1 MTMTHKQ
8 LKAIRLSKAIRKDR
22 NIRTNNKSVNP
33 RRMGFSPFQRQR
45 HAYRLHNI

>member
-8 LKAIRLSKAIRKDR
+8 LKAIRLNKANRKKR

-33 RRMGFSPFQRQR
+33 MRVIHPSRTYQL
-45 HAYRLHNI
+45 YNI